1 MEFGEADQ
9 FPFSK
14 DKLFSYYRHFLANSL
29 IFEARILSASTYKR
43 MRNLPKIYLV
53 DTGLAQKIMT
63 SDYGR
68 RLENAVYLELKR
80 RVYEIHYL
88 NDEGECDFLAKRGNG
103 WEAIQSTWELSENNR
118 EREIQVLI
126 RGCQALGMREGK
138 IITGSQEESLSRDG
152 IRISVIPFWKF

>member
-1 MEFGEADQ
+1 M
-9 FPFSK
+9 
-14 DKLFSYYRHFLANSL
+14 
-29 IFEARILSASTYKR
+29 
-43 MRNLPKIYLV
+43 PKIYLV
-53 DTGLAQKIMT
+53 DTGLARKIMT

-80 RVYEIHYL
+80 RGYEIHYL
-88 NDEGECDFLAKRGNG
+88 DDEGECDFLAKRGNG